1 MSKTTGM
8 DYESKPRDYYENERE
23 EMLEFLPARVEHV
36 LDVGCSNGNFG
47 RMVKEKTGAEVQGIE
62 PMKEFADLASE
73 QLDKVYTAT
82 VEDAIAQLPDTYF
95 DVIYCNDV
103 LEHLVDPYSVL
114 RSFKA
119 KLKPGGRVI
128 SSIPNMRYFRSFFKL
143 LFKGQWRH
151 EDEGIMDRT
160 HLRWF
165 TQKSMIELFEDQGY
179 EVIQQKG
186 INASKSL
193 KPRLMNLIMLG
204 GASDM
209 KYMQFATVAV
219 LK

>member
-1 MSKTTGM
+1 MNVIEISNRETFIVAIAVLFLGKWLTAQIDYLRRNNIPEPVTGGVI
-8 DYESKPRDYYENERE
+8 
-23 EMLEFLPARVEHV
+23 ATV
-36 LDVGCSNGNFG
+36 LVWLLGL
-47 RMVKEKTGAEVQGIE
+47 TLGIE
-62 PMKEFADLASE
+62 LVWTLDTRDLLLIARHDGRFAGS
-73 QLDKVYTAT
+73 
-82 VEDAIAQLPDTYF
+82 I
-95 DVIYCNDV
+95 
-103 LEHLVDPYSVL
+103 
-114 RSFKA
+114 
-119 KLKPGGRVI
+119 VI
-128 SSIPNMRYFRSFFKL
+128 S
-143 LFKGQWRH
+143 G
-151 EDEGIMDRT
+151 GT

-193 KPRLMNLIMLG
+193 KPRLMNLLMLG